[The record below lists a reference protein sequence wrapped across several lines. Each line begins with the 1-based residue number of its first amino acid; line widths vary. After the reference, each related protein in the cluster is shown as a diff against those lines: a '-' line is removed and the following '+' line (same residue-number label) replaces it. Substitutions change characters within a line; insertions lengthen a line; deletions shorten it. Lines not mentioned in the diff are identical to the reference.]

1 MAFFLLLISSALFGT
16 QSDTLRI
23 SVPLYSSTQFLDFDN
38 DGDLDILI
46 CSEGINSSIF
56 LENTGNS
63 QFLDVTETIHIDY
76 SAGIKWATSAD
87 INNDGLKDLIIVST
101 FDENLLKVFLNNG
114 GDFSTYLGVDLPFP
128 LLTNP
133 IALDFD
139 QDSLVDILLPTSSG
153 LFLMN
158 NKSNGRFSL
167 KEIVTGISPD
177 MLYIFDFDKNSYPDI
192 LAKSGEQ
199 WYIVHDFQTSS
210 PRLLNLGLNDAF
222 LVPFSVS
229 TDTLP
234 GILVFQ
240 SNGFISKI
248 LPPLN
253 HVLTGILQLD
263 TPLRKVLPLA
273 LQGDTVV
280 MMVLDRNNILIELDL
295 GKFNAKVESISRD
308 VLDFNVIQF
317 SSSSS
322 PVLVLVKRDST
333 LIFEELSSLTTLVP
347 EITIPVMGFI
357 GSEYTIYQNGISG
370 RYAPFISSIMPSSKR
385 IFTITPDSIFVTWWL
400 GKSVKVT
407 AITVSPT
414 ITIPMQQSEE
424 ESQPYKS
431 SPLKVFPNP
440 AVKVA
445 TIRYSVSAQSLVELT
460 INTLTGQ
467 RILDIE
473 RAVKEPG
480 TYDVQIDISDFLPGR
495 YIVQLKVDGE
505 TYQSK
510 LIVLH

>member
-1 MAFFLLLISSALFGT
+1 MVFFLLLIGSALFGP
-16 QSDTLRI
+16 QADTLRI
-23 SVPLYSSTQFLDFDN
+23 SIPLYSSTQFLDFDN

-56 LENTGNS
+56 LENMGNS
-63 QFLDVTETIHIDY
+63 QFIDVTETIHIDY
-76 SAGIKWATSAD
+76 SAGIKWATTAD
-87 INNDGLKDLIIVST
+87 INNDGFTDLIIVST

-114 GDFSTYLGVDLPFP
+114 GNFSPYLGVDIPSP

-133 IALDFD
+133 ITLDFD
-139 QDSLVDILLPTSSG
+139 QDSLIDILLPTNSG
-153 LFLMN
+153 LYLMN
-158 NKSNGRFSL
+158 NNANGKFSL

-210 PRLLNLGLNDAF
+210 LRLSNVGLNDAF

-229 TDTLP
+229 TDTLS

-240 SNGFISKI
+240 SNGFISRI

-253 HVLTGILQLD
+253 HVLTGILQVD
-263 TPLRKVLPLA
+263 TPLRKVLPLTI
-273 LQGDTVV
+273 QGDTVV
-280 MMVLDRNNILIELDL
+280 MMVLDKNNTLIELDL
-295 GKFNAKVESISRD
+295 GKFNAKVESISKD

-317 SSSSS
+317 SSSS
-322 PVLVLVKRDST
+322 PPALVLVKGDS
-333 LIFEELSSLTTLVP
+333 IVVFKELSSLTTLVP
-347 EITIPVMGFI
+347 EIKIPVMGFI
-357 GSEYTIYQNGISG
+357 ESEFTIYQNGISG
-370 RYAPFISSIMPSSKR
+370 RYTPFISSIMPSSKR
-385 IFTITPDSIFVTWWL
+385 IFTFTPDSIFANWWF
-400 GKSVKVT
+400 GEAVKVRET
-407 AITVSPT
+407 TVLPT

-445 TIRYSVSAQSLVELT
+445 TIRYTVSAQSLVELT

-480 TYDVQIDISDFLPGR
+480 TYNVQIDISDFLPGR
-495 YIVQLKVDGE
+495 YIVKLKVDGE
-505 TYQSK
+505 TFQSK